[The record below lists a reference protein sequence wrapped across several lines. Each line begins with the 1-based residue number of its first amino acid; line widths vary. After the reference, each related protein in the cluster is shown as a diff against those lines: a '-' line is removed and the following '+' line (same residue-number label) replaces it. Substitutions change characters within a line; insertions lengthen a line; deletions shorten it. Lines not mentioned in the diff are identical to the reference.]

1 MKHFMFVFALVFGST
16 VALYAQGDRLQKQR
30 ALVEAWSQR
39 PEHPAGDTIG
49 LQLMSDLTVMYMM
62 RSHFDSALVVAT
74 NAALA
79 GEKILAATN
88 NMEQK
93 EVVRNLVFNVQGM
106 RCMLLRDQGA
116 FDDAVDVGRTFLG
129 HAELLGTSDALADAY
144 GSLAL
149 CHVGL
154 DDRGTA
160 LLWTRKKLAI
170 VDTSDHLIR
179 TRVLFEMGDVLGA
192 LGKEDSAFYYLHLS
206 RTVLDSS
213 MTPVV
218 FTEPLFRIIALHQ
231 QAGRTDSVAKY
242 LELVERHLDFRSYPK
257 MEVQWLLAKAGL
269 QTLSREYGEAIATL
283 RRADAVSL
291 VIGDHRLRFKVQRA
305 LSIAHASNGDPVTA
319 VLHADTA
326 VNEMKMVMRVDK
338 IRHLARTQAEMV
350 HEKELALAEA
360 QVDVQRGQRN
370 LAIVGGG
377 ASILLLVLAL
387 LLFRSARHKAEV
399 LATKNA
405 EIIQAQT
412 RLIESEKQR
421 EAEQVRTR
429 IARDIHDEVGSELTR
444 ISMLGGEVKRRL
456 SPSESAANEGLDQI
470 RLLTRQVSA
479 TLSDVVWAVDP
490 QQDTVQSL
498 VRHAESFARRMLDA
512 FGDKAELV
520 FTSVGAD
527 RPLDPLV
534 KNNVFLVLKEAVN
547 NAVKYASADR
557 LKVQLITDA
566 RSFRVHVKDN
576 GQGFDPVRM
585 AREGNGLRNM
595 QARATQLGAELSIV
609 AAPDSGTEVLMTGSW
624 A

>member
-1 MKHFMFVFALVFGST
+1 MKQFLFAFVFLFT
-16 VALYAQGDRLQKQR
+16 THLQAQGDKLQKQQ
-30 ALVEAWSQR
+30 ALLEAWSQR
-39 PEHPAGDTIG
+39 PVHPAGDTVG
-49 LQLMSDLTVMYMM
+49 LKLMLDLTVMHMM
-62 RSHFDSALVVAT
+62 RSHFDSALVVST
-74 NAALA
+74 NAAIA
-79 GEKILAATN
+79 GERILAATSDVHQN
-88 NMEQK
+88 E
-93 EVVRNLVFNVQGM
+93 EVRKLLFDVQGL

-116 FDDAVDVGRTFLG
+116 FDEAVDVGRVVLM
-129 HAELLGTSDALADAY
+129 HAELLGTSHRLANAY
-144 GSLAL
+144 QSLSL

-154 DDRGTA
+154 DDVGTA
-160 LLWTRKKLAI
+160 ILWTRKQLAT
-170 VDTSDHLIR
+170 VAVSDRLSR
-179 TRVLFEMGDVLGA
+179 TQVLFTMGDQYGA
-192 LGKEDSAFYYLHLS
+192 MGKEDSAFHYLHLS
-206 RTVLDSS
+206 RTLLDSS
-213 MTPVV
+213 MSAVV

-242 LELVERHLDFRSYPK
+242 LGLVERHLNFVSYPK
-257 MEVQWLLAKAGL
+257 MEIQWLLALAGL
-269 QTLSREYGEAIATL
+269 QVLHGEYKEAIKTL
-283 RRADAVSL
+283 READVVSL
-291 VIGDHRLRFKVQRA
+291 VIRDHRLRFKVQRA
-305 LSIAHASNGDPVTA
+305 LSIALASNGDPVSA
-319 VLHADTA
+319 SLHADTA
-326 VNEMKMVMRVDK
+326 VKEMKMVMGVDK
-338 IRHLARTQAEMV
+338 IRHLARTQAEMMN
-350 HEKELALAEA
+350 EKELALAEA

-377 ASILLLVLAL
+377 AMVLLLVLAL
-387 LLFRSARHKAEV
+387 LLFRSARQKTEV
-399 LATKNA
+399 LAAKNA
-405 EIIQAQT
+405 EIIQAQSQ
-412 RLIESEKQR
+412 LIESEKQR

-470 RLLTRQVSA
+470 RLMTRQVSA

-498 VRHAESFARRMLDA
+498 VRHAEGFARRMLDP
-512 FGDKAELV
+512 FGDKAELL
-520 FTSVGAD
+520 FSAVGAD

-557 LKVQLITDA
+557 LEVQLITDA

-609 AAPDSGTEVLMTGSW
+609 AAPDSGTQVLMTGSW